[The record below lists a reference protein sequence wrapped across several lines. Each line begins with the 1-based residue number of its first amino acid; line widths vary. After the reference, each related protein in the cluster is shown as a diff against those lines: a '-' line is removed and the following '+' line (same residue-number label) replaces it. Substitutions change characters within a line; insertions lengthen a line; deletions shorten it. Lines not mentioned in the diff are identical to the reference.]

1 MKNFNLS
8 NWKRYTNNW
17 EVVYQKTFNTT
28 HSDHLVMLLSF
39 YQRVWKLGIGMFL
52 MHFSSSAVVCVHY
65 WILEGQHFTFELPK
79 VVGDKS

>member
-1 MKNFNLS
+1 MGK
-8 NWKRYTNNW
+8 WYTK
-17 EVVYQKTFNTT
+17 ETFNTT

-39 YQRVWKLGIGMFL
+39 YQRVWKLGMFL

-65 WILEGQHFTFELPK
+65 WMLEGQHFTFELPK